1 MGFRCCTVCYSLQS
15 HCEHWVFFGAGNLI
29 LYVALTAELVG
40 IRCLVGPGLVS
51 LMMRIQWVA
60 EQEEPEL
67 HQMIADL
74 PVRTFFL
81 NDVAPAA
88 QDIGNLRELDQDLSG
103 TIEHAEL
110 TSMRCKAVSFS
121 HTQRLLEVF
130 TAHPLICVNASPPLC
145 SQDGFPA
152 TSKSGVATRG
162 TVIVAMARKDSD

>member
-1 MGFRCCTVCYSLQS
+1 
-15 HCEHWVFFGAGNLI
+15 
-29 LYVALTAELVG
+29 
-40 IRCLVGPGLVS
+40 
-51 LMMRIQWVA
+51 MMRIQWVA

-110 TSMRCKAVSFS
+110 AGMRCEAVSS
-121 HTQRLLEVF
+121 S
-130 TAHPLICVNASPPLC
+130 PLQPHVARMSFRPRANQVLPP
-145 SQDGFPA
+145 
-152 TSKSGVATRG
+152 GVQ
-162 TVIVAMARKDSD
+162 